1 MAKAGRGPSDRGH
14 GGMLVTGLGL
24 ARVSGLLV
32 SQVEDPVQVSP
43 GHGLADHQTIFTG
56 LKSRVCSE

>member
-32 SQVEDPVQVSP
+32 CQVEDPVQVSP
-43 GHGLADHQTIFTG
+43 GGGGQAE
-56 LKSRVCSE
+56 KSRIF